1 MHSQWAESNDL
12 RVTKILSAHRNS
24 YLAYVAAA
32 AASRWLMV
40 RSIWAGGN
48 SLRGVLRGAVQSAG
62 DVDDPPR
69 APAHDF
75 KGAGGDIAKGF
86 ASKC

>member
-1 MHSQWAESNDL
+1 MGTSGWL
-12 RVTKILSAHRNS
+12 KWPSAGWLDFELIGKP
-24 YLAYVAAA
+24 YLAYVAA